1 LQSLIVLAMRKR
13 FLQTILSGVILAL
26 LSTAFLGCRNS
37 GEKQAVSKEKKVL
50 VIAKEAFQRSK
61 TNMDGSISSQWLLS
75 DSLSEYASIEHIE
88 KLATINDDPIK
99 RLIAFR
105 ALLSKYPHE
114 AVNLAISH
122 IEDTTIVSTTD
133 GVCGEEDRV
142 SNVRICMLHDNERYH
157 VSEEDLVR
165 LDSAMLFSANI
176 SKFGYSYWLY
186 QYIPAKTEY
195 EDRLR
200 QIYEQDPWA
209 LVTLAKYKREK
220 DKQKII
226 SLLSLARDKESIN
239 IRDTLSAA
247 LHAVA
252 FWPDI
257 AFKPLVQQ
265 GCQRIMNDRYGLFE
279 VAFRALIAYNE
290 QWSYDMVEKA
300 LADAKQKKRDDF
312 GYLVLNFHN
321 AYEDNPRPLFKQLI
335 EKYPL
340 EK

>member
-1 LQSLIVLAMRKR
+1 M
-13 FLQTILSGVILAL
+13 

-61 TNMDGSISSQWLLS
+61 TNMDGSISSQWP
-75 DSLSEYASIEHIE
+75 SIEHIE

-220 DKQKII
+220 DKQKIKKGKVANAKQAVTDAENE
-226 SLLSLARDKESIN
+226 LNKLGVKYDDAKLAV
-239 IRDTLSAA
+239 DTARSKVAPLEATANAKQAA
-247 LHAVA
+247 AQHADDV
-252 FWPDI
+252 
-257 AFKPLVQQ
+257 FKDAQQ
-265 GCQRIMNDRYGLFE
+265 
-279 VAFRALIAYNE
+279 
-290 QWSYDMVEKA
+290 A

>member
-1 LQSLIVLAMRKR
+1 MRKR

-26 LSTAFLGCRNS
+26 LSTVFLGCRNS

-226 SLLSLARDKESIN
+226 RLFSLARDKESMN
-239 IRDTLSAA
+239 IRGTLSAA
-247 LHAVA
+247 LHSVV
-252 FWPDI
+252 FWPDT
-257 AFKPLVQQ
+257 AFKPFVQQ
-265 GCQRIMNDRYGLFE
+265 GCQRIMNDRYGNFE
-279 VAFRALIAYNE
+279 VAFRVLIAYNE

-321 AYEDNPRPLFKQLI
+321 AYEDNPRPLFKLLI

>member
-1 LQSLIVLAMRKR
+1 MRQSYHQARLFSI
-13 FLQTILSGVILAL
+13 ILAFL
-26 LSTAFLGCRNS
+26 TISWLGCRNS
-37 GEKQAVSKEKKVL
+37 GEKQADSTEEKVR
-50 VIAKEAFQRSK
+50 IFAKEAFHTFR
-61 TNMDGSISSQWLLS
+61 TDMDGSVSKQWLLS
-75 DSLSEYASIEHIE
+75 DSLSEHATIEEIE

-122 IEDTTIVSTTD
+122 IEDTTIVSTSD

-142 SNVRICMLHDNERYH
+142 SNIRICMLHNNRYH

-165 LDSAMLFSANI
+165 LDSAMLYSANI
-176 SKFGYSYWLY
+176 SKYGYSYWLY
-186 QYIPAKTEY
+186 QYLPAKLKY

-200 QIYEQDPWA
+200 QIYKQDPWA
-209 LVTLAKYKREK
+209 LVALAKYKREK

-226 SLLSLARDKESIN
+226 RLFSLARDKESMN
-239 IRDTLSAA
+239 IRGTLSAA
-247 LHAVA
+247 LHSVV
-252 FWPDI
+252 FWPDT
-257 AFKPLVQQ
+257 AFKPFVQQ
-265 GCQRIMNDRYGLFE
+265 GCQRIMNDRYGNFE
-279 VAFRALIAYNE
+279 VAFRVLIAYNE

-321 AYEDNPRPLFKQLI
+321 AYKDNPRPLFKQLI